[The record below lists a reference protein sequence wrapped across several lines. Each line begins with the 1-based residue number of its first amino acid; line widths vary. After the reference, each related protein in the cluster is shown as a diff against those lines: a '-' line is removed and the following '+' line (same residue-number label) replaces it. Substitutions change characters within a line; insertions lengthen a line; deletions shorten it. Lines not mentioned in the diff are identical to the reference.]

1 MFVRDYMAANPVMVA
16 PEDTLGKALELMKE
30 HSIRRLPVMAKGKLV
45 GLVTE
50 NDLMKAYPSSA
61 TSLSVWEVNYLFP
74 KIKIKDIM
82 TKDIYTVTPD
92 TVLEEAAL
100 IMQENNISTLPVLKD
115 NQLVGIITES
125 DLFKAFIDVLGLNHP
140 SVRVTLP
147 VEDQVGELRNVT
159 GVVGAAGINIIST
172 IVQRFSDNRVYI
184 ILRLDTN
191 DIDRVTRI
199 FADAKMEVTHIC
211 AN

>member
-92 TVLEEAAL
+92 TGPGG
-100 IMQENNISTLPVLKD
+100 S
-115 NQLVGIITES
+115 GS
-125 DLFKAFIDVLGLNHP
+125 DH
-140 SVRVTLP
+140 
-147 VEDQVGELRNVT
+147 
-159 GVVGAAGINIIST
+159 AG
-172 IVQRFSDNRVYI
+172 
-184 ILRLDTN
+184 
-191 DIDRVTRI
+191 
-199 FADAKMEVTHIC
+199 K
-211 AN
+211 